1 MITKKMIVG
10 GEFVDKEQK
19 IDVIYPYNLQKIGE
33 VPKEVRMMLMLQ

>member
-19 IDVIYPYNLQKIGE
+19 IDVIYPYNLQKLE
-33 VPKEVRMMLMLQ
+33 KFQREVRMMLMLQ